1 MATIDTNPNQNIL
14 DQKPNPTDSYQ
25 AERDKDVLKNELQK
39 WSKGEDKEKAR
50 EIDKVVKDIVASPRS
65 PAELEDI
72 LSKLPI
78 DKRFIV
84 EKMILDEQ
92 KHQIAMMSQEKYKQ
106 YLQAQFPSGVP
117 ANISEMALAMVT
129 DTSEMYKTAQKEIE
143 KTTAGE
149 NPSEITKNE
158 LKTDQR
164 TAIAAT
170 QGAEEKTKNITNE
183 IGHIT

>member
-1 MATIDTNPNQNIL
+1 MTTFDTNQNQNIL
-14 DQKPNPTDSYQ
+14 DKKPNLTESYQ
-25 AERDKDVLKNELQK
+25 GEHNKDVLKDELQK
-39 WSKGEDKEKAR
+39 WSKWEDKEKTR
-50 EIDKVVKDIVASPRS
+50 EIDKVVKDIVSSPRS

-84 EKMILDEQ
+84 QKMILDEQ
-92 KHQIAMMSQEKYKQ
+92 KHQIATMSQERYKQ

-117 ANISEMALAMVT
+117 ANVSEMALAMVT

-149 NPSEITKNE
+149 NPSEIAKNE

-164 TAIAAT
+164 TAVVAT
-170 QGAEEKTKNITNE
+170 QWAEKQTKDVTYDV
-183 IGHIT
+183 GHIA